1 MTLDKYSSIICWN
14 VSSVNDMN
22 YMFMNAYV
30 FNNKDYLL
38 NWYICNISGFSET
51 YEIHV
56 PQNKN

>member
-56 PQNKN
+56 P